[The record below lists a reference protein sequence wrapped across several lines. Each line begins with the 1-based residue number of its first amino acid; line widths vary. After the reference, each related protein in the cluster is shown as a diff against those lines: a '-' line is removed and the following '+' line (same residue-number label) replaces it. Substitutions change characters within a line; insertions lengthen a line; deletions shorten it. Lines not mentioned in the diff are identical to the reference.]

1 MPSASRLLRALR
13 HRGLPTAT
21 RVRLLQLELARRVRP
36 RPAYPV
42 PLGQTTIQLSDEDF
56 EIDWK
61 SFAFVAVDEAYA
73 GDYTGAVVVDVGAHK
88 GYYAAYALE
97 RGARAVV
104 SYEPETGNFELLE
117 RAAAA
122 YRARGGEW
130 HTRQAAVGAEQG
142 EAELHVMSASWGHAL
157 HPPDAFAEYE
167 VGVQR
172 VRVEALAD
180 VLAEARSLA
189 AGARLV
195 VKVNIEGEEC
205 PVILGT
211 PATAWDGVDEAYV
224 ETHPWAS
231 CGADEL
237 ARHLESAGLSRS
249 ESAHPAVVRLQ
260 RRGSPPGGP
269 RSSAT

>member
-1 MPSASRLLRALR
+1 MPSASRLLQAVR
-13 HRGLPTAT
+13 HRGLPGST
-21 RVRLLQLELARRVRP
+21 RGRLLELELVRRVRP
-36 RPAYPV
+36 RSAYPL
-42 PLGQTTIQLSDEDF
+42 PLGPTTIFVSHDDF

-61 SFAFVAVDEAYA
+61 SLAFVAVDEAYA
-73 GDYTGAVVVDVGAHK
+73 GEYENTVVVDVGAHK
-88 GYYAAYALE
+88 GYFAAYALH

-104 SYEPETGNFELLE
+104 SYEPEAANFELLE
-117 RAAAA
+117 RAATA

-130 HTRQAAVGAEQG
+130 HTRRTAVGVEQG
-142 EAELHVMSASWGHAL
+142 QAELHVMSASWGHAL
-157 HPPDAFAEYE
+157 HPPDAFSEYE

-172 VRVEALAD
+172 VRVEALGD
-180 VLAEARSLA
+180 VLAEARALGD
-189 AGARLV
+189 GARVV

-211 PATAWDGVDEAYV
+211 PPSAWDGVAVAYV

-231 CGADEL
+231 CGGDEL
-237 ARHLESAGLSRS
+237 ARHLEPAGLTRR

-260 RRGSPPGGP
+260 RRGSQPAGP